1 MKKSPPS
8 CLTAAMTELT
18 AHQAYRLAEEWA
30 VVEFG
35 MKPARENQ
43 SGHDGILPDGRKVE
57 IKSKKHGAHSDSQ
70 TYVDLSES
78 KFSGEH
84 AADCLLVVF
93 VDYETGKVVDHILRD
108 MRHVLGVAKCRT
120 VRRITISDLKSQT
133 FADEAVSASGERP
146 F

>member
-1 MKKSPPS
+1 
-8 CLTAAMTELT
+8 MTELT
-18 AHQAYRLAEEWA
+18 AYQARRLAEKW
-30 VVEFG
+30 VVGKFG
-35 MKPARENQ
+35 MKSAKENQ

-84 AADCLLVVF
+84 AADCLLIVF

-108 MRHVLGVAKCRT
+108 MKQVFEIAKCRT
-120 VRRITISDLKSQT
+120 VRRVMISDLKARTYGSGT
-133 FADEAVSASGERP
+133 RLADNRKPKSAP
-146 F
+146 

>member
-1 MKKSPPS
+1 
-8 CLTAAMTELT
+8 MTELT

-108 MRHVLGVAKCRT
+108 MNQVLEMAKCRT
-120 VRRITISDLKSQT
+120 VRRVMISDLKAQAFVDGT
-133 FADEAVSASGERP
+133 GLADNRKPKAAP
-146 F
+146 